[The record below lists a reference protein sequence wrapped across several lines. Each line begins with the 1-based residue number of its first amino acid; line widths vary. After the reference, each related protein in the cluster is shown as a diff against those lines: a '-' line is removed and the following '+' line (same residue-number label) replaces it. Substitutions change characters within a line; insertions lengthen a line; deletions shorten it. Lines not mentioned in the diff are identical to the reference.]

1 MFKEL
6 FDHVPIRRRRIE
18 PYTDPTAMA
27 DIFRHVKPTGSF
39 CGKPLT
45 CAARRFQ
52 IQGDAAIAVVIVKKP
67 AEPSAAHLETQVA
80 VTLRHSPRFRQRAQQ
95 RNDLPAAPGRGGR
108 LVYRTGFAHDL
119 TCFDLGLVTLPDLP
133 MYARFKAV
141 ISSFSSLSMA
151 CITRS
156 DFRHFRFTIEP

>member
-1 MFKEL
+1 
-6 FDHVPIRRRRIE
+6 
-18 PYTDPTAMA
+18 MA

-52 IQGDAAIAVVIVKKP
+52 IQGDAAIAMVIVKKP

-80 VTLRHSPRFRQRAQQ
+80 VSRRNDPRFGQRAQQ
-95 RNDLPAAPGRGGR
+95 RNDLPAAPGRGGG

-119 TCFDLGLVTLPDLP
+119 ACFDLGLVTLPDLP
-133 MYARFKAV
+133 MYACFKAV
-141 ISSFSSLSMA
+141 ISSLSSLSMA

-156 DFRHFRFTIEP
+156 DFRHFPFTIEP